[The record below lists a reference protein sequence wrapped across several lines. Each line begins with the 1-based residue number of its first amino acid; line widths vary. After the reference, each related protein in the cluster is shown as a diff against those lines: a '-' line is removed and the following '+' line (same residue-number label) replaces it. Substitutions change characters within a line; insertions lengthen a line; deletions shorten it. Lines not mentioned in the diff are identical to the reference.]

1 MNKPLLPVEA
11 LCAEAARFAEL
22 ESVYPEPALYGVT
35 DGKAVGTYFEHK
47 FQAYLHNAYDHAPGN
62 AAKGIDFPALN
73 VDIKVTSVKQP
84 QSSCPFRSARQK
96 VFGLGYS
103 LLVFVYQKIDD
114 PATRTSTLNVL
125 HAIFVES
132 NRTADFQ
139 TTFGIRKIIENEG
152 NEDDLVAFLQERYLP
167 VDEITVHEIAAEVL
181 KSPPELGFL
190 TVSNALQWRLQYGR
204 VIDKAGEVEGIH
216 RIR

>member
-1 MNKPLLPVEA
+1 MSNPLLTVET

-22 ESVYPEPALYGVT
+22 ESVYPEPALFGVT

-47 FQAYLHNAYDHAPGN
+47 FQAFLHNAYDHAQGN

-114 PATRTSTLNVL
+114 PATRTATLNVL
-125 HAIFVES
+125 HTIFVES

-167 VDEITVHEIAAEVL
+167 ADEIEIAAEAL
-181 KSPPELGFL
+181 KSPPEMGFL

-204 VIDKAGEVEGIH
+204 AIEKAGEVNGIH